1 MSQEDF
7 TGGAPDK
14 GEDNKQLLNY
24 PNLNGASDSV
34 ALGQADNMA
43 KVPSIQTGMPAGQS
57 AYDHRHFSKVSAS
70 SDFNFSASSEHY
82 CWKQSLGN

>member
-14 GEDNKQLLNY
+14 GEDNKQLLSY
-24 PNLNGASDSV
+24 PKLNGASDSV

-43 KVPSIQTGMPAGQS
+43 KVPSIQTGLPAGQPS
-57 AYDHRHFSKVSAS
+57 YDHRQFTKVSAS
-70 SDFNFSASSEHY
+70 SIFNF
-82 CWKQSLGN
+82 